1 MSNAGDD
8 LLNEVDD
15 DIVSSRRA
23 KTVTAT
29 EATKAGRGSDS
40 PASSGELDQT
50 KARGGLVAGLPWV
63 LVAVLVGIIIGMVWM
78 VGRPTTAPSSSS
90 SATEPVAT
98 ETVDPAIL
106 RAEMEARIAVDPNDA
121 DAHLQLGVLLFNQDD
136 MDGAKAEWDK
146 VLAIDPTS
154 TRAWYNL
161 GFWYLYQTP
170 SDNAKA
176 KEAWNKVIELDPQS
190 DLASSVEDHMS
201 AITDPSPSATTGG

>member
-1 MSNAGDD
+1 VSNAGDD